1 MSLNQLFSYIKCDGA
16 CIEHSSEEYNARV
29 QNFIDK
35 NSFENQNMLL
45 IDKGRTISER
55 SVVMIENGIYKG
67 FAFTI

>member
-1 MSLNQLFSYIKCDGA
+1 VTVLVLA
-16 CIEHSSEEYNARV
+16 APAEYNARV

>member
-1 MSLNQLFSYIKCDGA
+1 MVPVW
-16 CIEHSSEEYNARV
+16 SSIPEEYNARV

-55 SVVMIENGIYKG
+55 SVVMIERHL
-67 FAFTI
+67 